1 MGPAHKEYD
10 FVIIG
15 GGTAGLVVATRLT
28 ENPSVSVLVLE
39 AGGNALQDPRV
50 SIPAMCSWSAVLG
63 TELDWDFMTVPQEN
77 LNNRQIGQPQGRVLG
92 GSSAVNAEVFVP
104 PSATGFDAWETCGN
118 PGWGWN
124 GVAHYFRKFH
134 TLVPPNEA
142 VQKHLDLSWMDESTR
157 GTGPIQASFSGV
169 VEDPLGKA
177 WIETFK
183 QLGYGLTGDPF
194 YGRGIGGWSIP
205 AAIDPI
211 TKTRSYAASAYF
223 APVSS
228 RSNLEVITHATV
240 SKIILENTDS
250 ITNTARGVLFK
261 TENGTEHEVKANREV
276 ILAAGAFQSPKILEL
291 SGIGDESLLNKFG
304 ITTKV
309 NNPNVGENL
318 QDHLMTGVSFE
329 VAEGVMT
336 GDSLLR
342 QEPELIQAAMQ
353 MYQEHKTGPLASASL
368 LSYAFLPIM
377 TQDIEKLDP
386 QIERS
391 LDELVQGLDVAS
403 MSEYERQN
411 LDFTKS
417 LLKSDGSREASGSLF
432 MLPAQVNLH
441 NGPKQAGMTKDVK
454 PGNYVSI
461 GASLQYPLSRGRTHI
476 SSSDPSVAP
485 TIDPRYLSHPLDIE
499 MYARH
504 LMVIEIIA
512 KTPPFSNYIKP
523 GGRRAQPGEPR
534 VDTLEKAKAYIRETA
549 LTDNHLV
556 GTCAMLPREKGGVVD
571 HRLKVYGVQGLRIV
585 DSSIMPLIPRA
596 NVQTSVY
603 TVAEKA
609 ADIIKEDHGLLS
621 ST

>member
-1 MGPAHKEYD
+1 MGPTRQEYD
-10 FVIIG
+10 FIVVG

-28 ENPSVSVLVLE
+28 ENPNVSVLVLE
-39 AGGNALQDPRV
+39 AGGNALEDPR
-50 SIPAMCSWSAVLG
+50 WSAVLG

-77 LNNRQIGQPQGRVLG
+77 LNNRRIGEPQGRVLG

-104 PSATGFDAWETCGN
+104 PSAIGFNAWETLGN
-118 PGWGWN
+118 PGWGWD
-124 GVAHYFRKFH
+124 GVSPYFRKFH
-134 TLVPPNEA
+134 TLVPPDEA
-142 VQKHLDLSWMDESTR
+142 VQKHLGLSWMDESTR

-183 QLGYGLTGDPF
+183 QLGLSFTGNPF
-194 YGRGIGGWSIP
+194 NGYGIGGWSVP
-205 AAIDPI
+205 AAIDPV

-223 APVSS
+223 APVGS

-240 SKIILENTDS
+240 SKIILDDADGTTP
-250 ITNTARGVLFK
+250 IARGVAFK
-261 TENGTEHEVKANREV
+261 AQDGVEHEVTADREV
-276 ILAAGAFQSPKILEL
+276 ILAAGAIQSPKILEL
-291 SGIGDESLLNKFG
+291 SGIGDESLLSRFG
-304 ITTKV
+304 IVTKV

-329 VAEGVMT
+329 VADGVT
-336 GDSLLR
+336 TADSLLR
-342 QEPELIQAAMQ
+342 QEPEVIQAAMQ
-353 MYQEHKTGPLASASL
+353 MYQEHKTGPLASAAL
-368 LSYAFLPIM
+368 LSYSFLPIM
-377 TQDIEKLDP
+377 TEAIEKVDP
-386 QIERS
+386 QLERS
-391 LDELVQGLDVAS
+391 LEELVQKSDAAS
-403 MSEYERQN
+403 TSEYERQN
-411 LDFTKS
+411 LGFIKS
-417 LLKSDGSREASGSLF
+417 LLHPVGAREASGSLF

-461 GASLQYPLSRGRTHI
+461 GASLQHPLSRGKTHI
-476 SSSDPSVAP
+476 SSSDPSAAP
-485 TIDPRYLSHPLDIE
+485 VIDPRYLSHPLDIE

-504 LMVIEIIA
+504 LMVIEMIA
-512 KTPPFSNYIKP
+512 KTPPFSDYIKP
-523 GGRRAQPGEPR
+523 GGRRAQPGEAR
-534 VDTLEKAKAYIRETA
+534 VDTPDKAKAYIRETA

-571 HRLKVYGVQGLRIV
+571 PRLRVYGVKGLRIV

-621 ST
+621 DKST

>member
-1 MGPAHKEYD
+1 MGPTHKEYD
-10 FVIIG
+10 FIIIG

-50 SIPAMCSWSAVLG
+50 AIPAMWSAVLG
-63 TELDWDFMTVPQEN
+63 TELDWDFITVPQEN
-77 LNNRQIGQPQGRVLG
+77 LNNRRIGQPQGRVLG

-104 PSATGFDAWETCGN
+104 PSTIGFDAWETLGN
-118 PGWGWN
+118 PGWGWD
-124 GVAHYFRKFH
+124 GVAPYFRKFH
-134 TLVPPNEA
+134 TLVPPTEA
-142 VQKHLDLSWMDESTR
+142 VLKHLGLSWMDESAR
-157 GTGPIQASFSGV
+157 GSGPIQASFSAV

-177 WIETFK
+177 WVETFK
-183 QLGYGLTGDPF
+183 QLGFGFTGNPF
-194 YGRGIGGWSIP
+194 DGRGIGGWSIP
-205 AAIDPI
+205 AAIGPT

-240 SKIILENTDS
+240 SKIILDNTDG
-250 ITNTARGVLFK
+250 IATTARGVTFK
-261 TENGTEHEVKANREV
+261 TQSGIEHEVKANREV

-291 SGIGDESLLNKFG
+291 SGIGNESLLNEFG

-342 QEPELIQAAMQ
+342 QEPEVIQAAMQ
-353 MYQEHKTGPLASASL
+353 MYQENKTGPLASAAL
-368 LSYAFLPIM
+368 PSYAFMPIM
-377 TQDIEKLDP
+377 TQALEKLEP
-386 QIERS
+386 QLERS
-391 LDELVQGLDVAS
+391 LDELVQESDVAS
-403 MSEYERQN
+403 ISEYERQN
-411 LDFTKS
+411 FGFTKS
-417 LLKSDGSREASGSLF
+417 LLQSATSIEASGSLF

-454 PGNYVSI
+454 PGNFVSI
-461 GASLQYPLSRGRTHI
+461 GASLQYPLSRGKTHI
-476 SSSDPSVAP
+476 SSADPDAAP
-485 TIDPRYLSHPLDIE
+485 VIDPRYLSHPLDIE

-504 LMVIEIIA
+504 LMAIEIIA
-512 KTPPFSNYIKP
+512 KTPPFSDYIKP
-523 GGRRAQPGEPR
+523 GGRRAQPGEAK

-571 HRLKVYGVQGLRIV
+571 HRLKVYGVKGLRIV

-609 ADIIKEDHGLLS
+609 ADIIKEDHGLLL
-621 ST
+621 

>member
-1 MGPAHKEYD
+1 M
-10 FVIIG
+10 
-15 GGTAGLVVATRLT
+15 
-28 ENPSVSVLVLE
+28 
-39 AGGNALQDPRV
+39 
-50 SIPAMCSWSAVLG
+50 WSAVLG
-63 TELDWDFMTVPQEN
+63 TELDWDFITVPQEN
-77 LNNRQIGQPQGRVLG
+77 LNNRRIGQPQGRVLG

-104 PSATGFDAWETCGN
+104 PSAIGFNAWETLGN
-118 PGWGWN
+118 PGWGWD
-124 GVAHYFRKFH
+124 GVAPYFRKFH
-134 TLVPPNEA
+134 TLVPPDEA
-142 VQKHLDLSWMDESTR
+142 VQKHLGLSWMDESTR

-183 QLGYGLTGDPF
+183 QLGFDFTGDPF
-194 YGRGIGGWSIP
+194 GGHGIGGWSVP
-205 AAIDPI
+205 AAIDPV

-223 APVSS
+223 APASS

-240 SKIILENTDS
+240 SKIIIDGDT
-250 ITNTARGVLFK
+250 TPTARGVAFK
-261 TENGTEHEVKANREV
+261 TQSGIEHEVKASREV

-291 SGIGDESLLNKFG
+291 SGIGDESLLSKFG

-329 VAEGVMT
+329 VADGVMT
-336 GDSLLR
+336 ADSLLR
-342 QEPELIQAAMQ
+342 QEPELVQAAMQ
-353 MYQEHKTGPLASASL
+353 MYQEHKTGPLASAAL
-368 LSYAFLPIM
+368 LSYAFMPIM
-377 TQDIEKLDP
+377 TQALEKLEP
-386 QIERS
+386 QLARS
-391 LDELVQGLDVAS
+391 LDELVQKLDAAS
-403 MSEYERQN
+403 MSEHERQS

-417 LLKSDGSREASGSLF
+417 LLRSGTSLEASGSLF
-432 MLPAQVNLH
+432 MLPSQVNLH

-454 PGNYVSI
+454 PGNFVSI
-461 GASLQYPLSRGRTHI
+461 GASLQYPLSRGKTHI
-476 SSSDPSVAP
+476 SSSDPSAAP
-485 TIDPRYLSHPLDIE
+485 VIDPRYLSHPLDIE
-499 MYARH
+499 IYARH

-512 KTPPFSNYIKP
+512 KTRPFSDYIKP
-523 GGRRAQPGEPR
+523 GGRRAQPGEAK

-571 HRLKVYGVQGLRIV
+571 HRLRVYGVKGLRVV
-585 DSSIMPLIPRA
+585 DSSIMPLIARA

-621 ST
+621 NKLT

>member
-1 MGPAHKEYD
+1 MEPTRKEYD

-15 GGTAGLVVATRLT
+15 GGTAGLVVAARLT
-28 ENPSVSVLVLE
+28 ENPRSS
-39 AGGNALQDPRV
+39 
-50 SIPAMCSWSAVLG
+50 VLG
-63 TELDWDFMTVPQEN
+63 TDLDWDFITVPQEN

-104 PSATGFDAWETCGN
+104 PSKVGFDAWEALGN
-118 PGWGWN
+118 PGWGWDD
-124 GVAHYFRKFH
+124 VAPYFRKFH
-134 TLVPPNEA
+134 TLVPPDEA
-142 VQKHLDLSWMDESTR
+142 VQQHLGLDWMDESTR
-157 GTGPIQASFSGV
+157 GTGPVKASFSSA

-177 WIETFK
+177 WVETFK
-183 QLGYGLTGDPF
+183 QLGINFTGNPF
-194 YGRGIGGWSIP
+194 GGGGIGGWSVP
-205 AAIDPI
+205 AAIDPV
-211 TKTRSYAASAYF
+211 TKTRSYAASAYY
-223 APVSS
+223 APASS

-240 SKIILENTDS
+240 SKIILNNANG
-250 ITNTARGVLFK
+250 ITTTARGVSFK
-261 TENGTEHEVKANREV
+261 TQSGIEHEVKASREV

-318 QDHLMTGVSFE
+318 QDHIMTGVSFE
-329 VAEGVMT
+329 AAEGVMT
-336 GDSLLR
+336 GDILLR

-353 MYQEHKTGPLASASL
+353 MYQEHKTGPLASAAL
-368 LSYAFLPIM
+368 VSYAFLPIM
-377 TQDIEKLDP
+377 NQILEKLEP
-386 QIERS
+386 QLQRS
-391 LDELVQGLDVAS
+391 LDELVERLDVAS

-411 LDFTKS
+411 LGYIKS
-417 LLKSDGSREASGSLF
+417 LLQSANPGESTGSLF

-461 GASLQYPLSRGRTHI
+461 GASLQYPLSRGNTHI
-476 SSSDPSVAP
+476 SSSDPSAP
-485 TIDPRYLSHPLDIE
+485 PVIDPRYLSHPLDIE

-504 LMVIEIIA
+504 LMLIEIIA
-512 KTPPFSNYIKP
+512 KTPPFSNYLKP
-523 GGRRAQPGEPR
+523 GGRRAQPGEAK
-534 VDTLEKAKAYIRETA
+534 VDTLEKAKAHIRESV

-571 HRLKVYGVQGLRIV
+571 DRLRVYSVKGLRIV

-621 ST
+621 NKVA